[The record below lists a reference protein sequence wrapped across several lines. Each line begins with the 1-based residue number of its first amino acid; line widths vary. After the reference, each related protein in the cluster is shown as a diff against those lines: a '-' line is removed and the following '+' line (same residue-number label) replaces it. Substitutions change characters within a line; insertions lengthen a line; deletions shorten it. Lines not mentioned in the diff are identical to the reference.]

1 MQGRQAHEQSFADAA
16 AGEAPREFT
25 PGARIGAAARLPC
38 WCGASS
44 GSTRA
49 LWIAPLVVAALMVVS
64 AFVASVKYS
73 LTHADM
79 HHDGSDGMTMFSV
92 MQSAVSMPL
101 ALGDADCAEFLPAG
115 LPVRGAQGPQH
126 PLLEV
131 LTGVSDNLTVL
142 SKLLVA
148 LLVVPL
154 GVFALGLL
162 VSLELVG
169 IWELNAAFGRLPPIP
184 GWDTLAWLKGEMA
197 LLACV
202 MVGVLWYAPFAAY
215 LLVVRPGRGA
225 VRSCGPPSRWCW
237 RRLLERMAFGTT
249 YLWNL
254 LTYRTYGIW
263 HTLFPY
269 PHLGRGRADAL
280 ASVFGQ
286 LRFGAAFSD
295 IDLWLGLAVTAALVF
310 AAIRLRRYRDDT

>member
-1 MQGRQAHEQSFADAA
+1 MNSHFADAA
-16 AGEAPREFT
+16 AGEAAREFT
-25 PGARIGAAARLPC
+25 PGARIGA
-38 WCGASS
+38 
-44 GSTRA
+44 GSALAMLVRREFWEHRA

-101 ALGDADCAEFLPAG
+101 SLVTLIVLSFYLLDCLYAERKDRSILFWKSLP
-115 LPVRGAQGPQH
+115 
-126 PLLEV
+126 
-131 LTGVSDNLTVL
+131 VSDNLTVL

-162 VSLELVG
+162 VSLSFVG
-169 IWELNAAFGRLPPIP
+169 IWELNAALGRLPPIP

-197 LLACV
+197 LLACL

-215 LLVVRPGRGA
+215 LLAVSAWARRSPFLWATVPVVLAP
-225 VRSCGPPSRWCW
+225 
-237 RRLLERMAFGTT
+237 LLERMAFGTT
-249 YLWNL
+249 YLWKL
-254 LTYRTYGIW
+254 LAYRTYGIW
-263 HTLFPY
+263 QTLFPY

-295 IDLWLGLAVTAALVF
+295 VDLWLGLAVSAALVF

>member
-1 MQGRQAHEQSFADAA
+1 MNSHFADAA
-16 AGEAPREFT
+16 AGEAPREST
-25 PGARIGAAARLPC
+25 PGARIGAA
-38 WCGASS
+38 
-44 GSTRA
+44 STLAMLVRREFWEHRA

-79 HHDGSDGMTMFSV
+79 HHDGSEGMTMFSV

-101 ALGDADCAEFLPAG
+101 ALVTLIVLSFYLLDCLYAERKDRSILFWKSLP
-115 LPVRGAQGPQH
+115 
-126 PLLEV
+126 
-131 LTGVSDNLTVL
+131 VSDNLTVL

-162 VSLELVG
+162 VSLSFVG

-215 LLVVRPGRGA
+215 LLVVSAWAR
-225 VRSCGPPSRWCW
+225 RSPFLWATVPVVLAP
-237 RRLLERMAFGTT
+237 LLERMAFGTT

-254 LTYRTYGIW
+254 LAYRTYGIW
-263 HTLFPY
+263 QTLFPY

-295 IDLWLGLAVTAALVF
+295 IDLWLGLAVTAVLVF

>member
-1 MQGRQAHEQSFADAA
+1 MNSHFADAV
-16 AGEAPREFT
+16 AGEAAREFT
-25 PGARIGAAARLPC
+25 PGGRIGA
-38 WCGASS
+38 
-44 GSTRA
+44 GSTLAMLVRREFWEHRA

-79 HHDGSDGMTMFSV
+79 HHDGSEGMTMFSV

-101 ALGDADCAEFLPAG
+101 SLVTLIVLSFYLLDCLYAERKDRSILFWKSLP
-115 LPVRGAQGPQH
+115 
-126 PLLEV
+126 
-131 LTGVSDNLTVL
+131 VSDNLTVL

-162 VSLELVG
+162 VSLSFVG
-169 IWELNAAFGRLPPIP
+169 IWELNAAFGRLPSIP

-197 LLACV
+197 LLACL

-215 LLVVRPGRGA
+215 LLLVSAWARRSPFLWATVPVVLAP
-225 VRSCGPPSRWCW
+225 
-237 RRLLERMAFGTT
+237 LLERMAFGTT
-249 YLWNL
+249 YLWKL
-254 LTYRTYGIW
+254 LAYRTYGIW
-263 HTLFPY
+263 QTLFPY

-295 IDLWLGLAVTAALVF
+295 VDLWLGLAVTAALVF

>member
-1 MQGRQAHEQSFADAA
+1 MNSHFADAA
-16 AGEAPREFT
+16 AGEAAREFT
-25 PGARIGAAARLPC
+25 TGERIGA
-38 WCGASS
+38 GA
-44 GSTRA
+44 TLAMLVRREFWEHRA

-79 HHDGSDGMTMFSV
+79 HHDGSEGMTMFSV

-101 ALGDADCAEFLPAG
+101 ALVTLIVLSFYLLDCLYAERKDRSILFWKSLP
-115 LPVRGAQGPQH
+115 
-126 PLLEV
+126 
-131 LTGVSDNLTVL
+131 VSDNLTVL

-162 VSLELVG
+162 VSLSFVG
-169 IWELNAAFGRLPPIP
+169 LWELNAAFGRLPPIP

-197 LLACV
+197 LLACL

-215 LLVVRPGRGA
+215 LLVVSAWAR
-225 VRSCGPPSRWCW
+225 RSPFLWATVPVVLAP
-237 RRLLERMAFGTT
+237 LLERMAFGTT
-249 YLWNL
+249 YLGKL
-254 LTYRTYGIW
+254 LAYRTYGIW
-263 HTLFPY
+263 QTLFPY
-269 PHLGRGRADAL
+269 PHGGHGRADAL
-280 ASVFGQ
+280 ASMFGQ

-310 AAIRLRRYRDDT
+310 VAVRLRRYRDDT

>member
-1 MQGRQAHEQSFADAA
+1 MNSHFADAA

-25 PGARIGAAARLPC
+25 PGARIGA
-38 WCGASS
+38 
-44 GSTRA
+44 GSTLAMLVRREFWEHRA

-64 AFVASVKYS
+64 AFVASVKYR

-101 ALGDADCAEFLPAG
+101 ALVTLIVLSFYLLDCLYAERKDRSILFWKSLP
-115 LPVRGAQGPQH
+115 
-126 PLLEV
+126 
-131 LTGVSDNLTVL
+131 VSDNLTVL

-162 VSLELVG
+162 VSLSFVG

-197 LLACV
+197 LLACL

-215 LLVVRPGRGA
+215 LLVVSAWSR
-225 VRSCGPPSRWCW
+225 RSPFLWATVPVVLAP
-237 RRLLERMAFGTT
+237 LLERMAFGTT
-249 YLWNL
+249 YLWKL
-254 LTYRTYGIW
+254 LAYRTYGIW
-263 HTLFPY
+263 QTLFPY

>member
-1 MQGRQAHEQSFADAA
+1 MNSHFADAA

-25 PGARIGAAARLPC
+25 PGARIGA
-38 WCGASS
+38 
-44 GSTRA
+44 GSTLAMLVRREFWEHRA

-101 ALGDADCAEFLPAG
+101 ALVTLIVLSFYLLDCLYAERKDRSILFWKSLP
-115 LPVRGAQGPQH
+115 
-126 PLLEV
+126 
-131 LTGVSDNLTVL
+131 VSDNLTVL

-162 VSLELVG
+162 VSLSFVG

-202 MVGVLWYAPFAAY
+202 IVGVLWYAPFAAY
-215 LLVVRPGRGA
+215 LLVVSAWAR
-225 VRSCGPPSRWCW
+225 RSPFLWASVPVVLAP
-237 RRLLERMAFGTT
+237 LLERMAFGTT
-249 YLWNL
+249 YLWKL
-254 LTYRTYGIW
+254 LAYRTYGIW

-269 PHLGRGRADAL
+269 PHLGHGRADAL
-280 ASVFGQ
+280 ASMFGQ

>member
-1 MQGRQAHEQSFADAA
+1 MNSHFADAA
-16 AGEAPREFT
+16 AGEAAREFT
-25 PGARIGAAARLPC
+25 PGARIGA
-38 WCGASS
+38 
-44 GSTRA
+44 GSALAMLVRREFWEHRA

-101 ALGDADCAEFLPAG
+101 ALVTLIVLSFYLLDCLYAERKDRSILFWKSLP
-115 LPVRGAQGPQH
+115 
-126 PLLEV
+126 
-131 LTGVSDNLTVL
+131 VSDNLTVL

-162 VSLELVG
+162 VSLSFVG
-169 IWELNAAFGRLPPIP
+169 IWELNVALGRLPPIP

-197 LLACV
+197 LLACL

-215 LLVVRPGRGA
+215 LLAVSAWARRSPFLWATVPVVLAP
-225 VRSCGPPSRWCW
+225 
-237 RRLLERMAFGTT
+237 LLERMAFGTT
-249 YLWNL
+249 YLWKL
-254 LTYRTYGIW
+254 LAYRTYGIW
-263 HTLFPY
+263 QTLFPY

-295 IDLWLGLAVTAALVF
+295 VDLWLGLAVSAALVF

>member
-1 MQGRQAHEQSFADAA
+1 MNSHFADAA
-16 AGEAPREFT
+16 AGEAAREFT
-25 PGARIGAAARLPC
+25 PGARIGA
-38 WCGASS
+38 
-44 GSTRA
+44 GSALAMLVRREFWEHRA

-101 ALGDADCAEFLPAG
+101 ALVTLIVLSFYLLDCLYAERKDRSILFWKSLP
-115 LPVRGAQGPQH
+115 
-126 PLLEV
+126 
-131 LTGVSDNLTVL
+131 VSDNLTVL

-162 VSLELVG
+162 VSLSFVG
-169 IWELNAAFGRLPPIP
+169 IWELNVALGRLPPIP

-197 LLACV
+197 LLACL

-215 LLVVRPGRGA
+215 LLGVSAWARRSPFLWATVPVVLAP
-225 VRSCGPPSRWCW
+225 
-237 RRLLERMAFGTT
+237 LLERMAFGTT
-249 YLWNL
+249 YLWKL
-254 LTYRTYGIW
+254 LAYRTYGIW
-263 HTLFPY
+263 QTLFPY

-295 IDLWLGLAVTAALVF
+295 VDLWLGLAVSAALVF

>member
-1 MQGRQAHEQSFADAA
+1 MNSHFADAA

-25 PGARIGAAARLPC
+25 PGARIGAA
-38 WCGASS
+38 
-44 GSTRA
+44 STLAMLVRREFWEHRA
-49 LWIAPLVVAALMVVS
+49 LWIAPVVVAALMVVS

-73 LTHADM
+73 LMHADM
-79 HHDGSDGMTMFSV
+79 HHDGSEGMRMFSV

-101 ALGDADCAEFLPAG
+101 ALVTLIVLSFYLLDCLYAERKDRSILFWKSLP
-115 LPVRGAQGPQH
+115 
-126 PLLEV
+126 
-131 LTGVSDNLTVL
+131 VSDNLTVL

-162 VSLELVG
+162 VSLSFVG

-202 MVGVLWYAPFAAY
+202 IVGVLWYAPFAAY
-215 LLVVRPGRGA
+215 LLVVSAWAR
-225 VRSCGPPSRWCW
+225 RSPFLWATVPVVLAP
-237 RRLLERMAFGTT
+237 LLERMAFGTT
-249 YLWNL
+249 YLWKL
-254 LTYRTYGIW
+254 LAYRTYGIW
-263 HTLFPY
+263 QTLFPY
-269 PHLGRGRADAL
+269 PHLGRGRAEAL
-280 ASVFGQ
+280 ASMFGQ

-295 IDLWLGLAVTAALVF
+295 IDMWLGLAVTAALVF

>member
-1 MQGRQAHEQSFADAA
+1 MNSHFADAA
-16 AGEAPREFT
+16 AGEAPREST
-25 PGARIGAAARLPC
+25 PGTRIGA
-38 WCGASS
+38 
-44 GSTRA
+44 GSTLVMLVRREFWEHRA

-101 ALGDADCAEFLPAG
+101 SLVTLIVLSFYLLDCLYAERKDRSILFWKSLP
-115 LPVRGAQGPQH
+115 
-126 PLLEV
+126 
-131 LTGVSDNLTVL
+131 VSDNLTVL

-162 VSLELVG
+162 VSLSFVG
-169 IWELNAAFGRLPPIP
+169 IWELNAALGRLPPIP

-197 LLACV
+197 LLACL

-215 LLVVRPGRGA
+215 LLAVSAWARRSPFLWATVPVVLAP
-225 VRSCGPPSRWCW
+225 
-237 RRLLERMAFGTT
+237 LLERMAFGTT
-249 YLWNL
+249 YLWKL
-254 LTYRTYGIW
+254 LAYRTYGIW
-263 HTLFPY
+263 QTLFPY

-295 IDLWLGLAVTAALVF
+295 VDLWLGLAVSAALVF